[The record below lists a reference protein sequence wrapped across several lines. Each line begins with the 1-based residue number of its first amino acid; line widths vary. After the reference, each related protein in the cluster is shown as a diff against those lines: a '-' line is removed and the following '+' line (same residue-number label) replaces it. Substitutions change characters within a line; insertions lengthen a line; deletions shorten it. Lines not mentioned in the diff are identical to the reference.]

1 MRWALL
7 TAAAVV
13 CTCPPVAAQGNSHG
27 NAYGHYKNTVASAT
41 TSPAPTAANVVQGTA
56 ISGTGVRNF
65 GSWLDDASV
74 LDPGN
79 GFVSFGFGL
88 WKTPTYREL
97 DLPTIDSGFAVSRR
111 LQVGMTVPYY
121 HASETGVPV
130 GHGFGDVYLNAKVQL
145 REPGPDRFGVGVIPM
160 LEILSVQPLDGSSR
174 VHWAVPVS
182 VERQMSGWR
191 LMASGGYFSRG
202 ALFGA
207 GALEFELSKRAW
219 LTGAL
224 SHSYSTHHDDLS
236 AALGF
241 HKARTDASG
250 GLTYAVRPDIA
261 VYGSLGRT
269 ISAGDANSASLIA
282 SAGISFGLKHP

>member
-1 MRWALL
+1 MRSALL
-7 TAAAVV
+7 IAIAVLWL
-13 CTCPPVAAQGNSHG
+13 CTPAAAQGNSHG
-27 NAYGHYKNTVASAT
+27 NAYGHYKNTVTSAT
-41 TSPAPTAANVVQGTA
+41 TSPAPSSASVVQGPGV
-56 ISGTGVRNF
+56 SGTGVRNF
-65 GSWLDDASV
+65 GSWLDDATV
-74 LDPGN
+74 LDPGS

-88 WKTPTYREL
+88 WKTPSYREL
-97 DLPTIDSGFAVSRR
+97 DLPTVDSGFAVNRR

-121 HASETGVPV
+121 HASETGVAV

-145 REPGPDRFGVGVIPM
+145 REPGQGRTGVGIIPM
-160 LEILSVQPLDGSSR
+160 VEILSVEPLDGSRR
-174 VHWAVPVS
+174 VQWAVPVS
-182 VERQMSGWR
+182 VERQMSAWR

-207 GALEFELSKRAW
+207 GALEFALSDRAW
-219 LTGAL
+219 LTGSL

-241 HKARTDASG
+241 HKARTDVSG
-250 GLTYAVRPDIA
+250 GLTYALRPEIA

-269 ISAGDANSASLIA
+269 ISSQDANSASLIA

>member
-1 MRWALL
+1 MRSAVLTVAALAGL
-7 TAAAVV
+7 CAPA
-13 CTCPPVAAQGNSHG
+13 AAQGNGHG
-27 NAYGHYKNTVASAT
+27 NAYGHYKNTVTSAT
-41 TSPAPTAANVVQGTA
+41 TSPAPTSASVVQGTG

-74 LDPGN
+74 LDPGS

-88 WKTPTYREL
+88 WKTPSYREL
-97 DLPTIDSGFAVSRR
+97 DLPTVDSGFAVNHR

-121 HASETGVPV
+121 HASDTGVAV

-145 REPGPDRFGVGVIPM
+145 REPGHDRFGVGVIPM
-160 LEILSVQPLDGSSR
+160 LEILSVEPLDGSSR
-174 VHWAVPVS
+174 VQWALPVS

-191 LMASGGYFSRG
+191 VMGSGGYFSRG

-250 GLTYAVRPDIA
+250 GLTFALRPDIA